1 MSAAEAGL
9 ASADAA
15 AWRCDPYSEALAR
28 GGGPLYLRRFDE
40 SVLPLDVERWCGA
53 ADTVDA
59 GVLDRCEGSTLDVGC
74 GPGRFV
80 AELAGR
86 GRTALGIDPNP
97 VAVAR
102 TSASGGRVLCR
113 SVFDPLPGEGTWG
126 TALLVDGNI
135 GIGGRPERLLAR
147 VHELLRAGGLLIVET
162 DPGDVC
168 ERMTVRIWDGR
179 GRLGD
184 PFLWARIGVPA
195 LLGLAER
202 TRWSPTEV
210 WEAGG
215 RRFAALRSE
224 PGCPAPAAA
233 EVTAKAHQSER
244 PADAARAYR
253 TAPTTAEAANSTAQT
268 SSQRP
273 AKGCPGSPL
282 LDR

>member
-9 ASADAA
+9 APADIT
-15 AWRCDPYSEALAR
+15 AWRCDPYSEALSR
-28 GGGPLYLRRFDE
+28 GGGPLYLRRFDG

-59 GVLDRCEGSTLDVGC
+59 AVLDRCEGSTLDVGC
-74 GPGRFV
+74 GPGRLV

-86 GRTALGIDPNP
+86 GRPALGVDLNP
-97 VAVAR
+97 MAVACAN
-102 TSASGGRVLCR
+102 ASGGRALCR
-113 SVFDPLPGEGTWG
+113 SAFDPLPGEGAWD

-135 GIGGRPERLLAR
+135 GIGGEPGRLLAR
-147 VHELLRAGGLLIVET
+147 VRDLVRAGGLLIVEA
-162 DPGDVC
+162 DAEDVC
-168 ERMTVRIWDGR
+168 ERMTVRICDGH

-184 PFLWARIGVPA
+184 PFPWARLGIPA

-202 TRWSPTEV
+202 ARWNRADV
-210 WEAGG
+210 WEADG
-215 RRFAALRSE
+215 RRFAALRSAPGGAAVAGAE
-224 PGCPAPAAA
+224 PSQP
-233 EVTAKAHQSER
+233 ER
-244 PADAARAYR
+244 SADAPRANR
-253 TAPTTAEAANSTAQT
+253 TAPITAEAANSTAQT